1 MKISL
6 DYLVPEE
13 VPVAELVTVLV
24 GVDTTLPRVVSCEAS
39 LRLLLILRLDVADD
53 LLEDGVGGDDLGDGL
68 ELTECC
74 LQ

>member
-24 GVDTTLPRVVSCEAS
+24 GVHSTFPRVVRSEAS
-39 LRLLLILRLDVADD
+39 LRLLLVLRLDVADD

-68 ELTECC
+68 ELTECG
-74 LQ
+74 L